1 MGLSTKLTW
10 VNGLAPFLSKQV
22 QSHDV
27 FDFLLDECGRADKMI
42 ISSFAIT
49 EAYVRRIIRN
59 RHRIDHLTLFLDFT
73 IASRSPRL
81 TMYTAHNVDE
91 LYLTNNHSK
100 TIYLACGERQLLA
113 VMSNNA
119 TNNHRYESGLVVS
132 SGEVISHF
140 MEQYSQMK
148 NDSVRWDGPKQR

>member
-1 MGLSTKLTW
+1 MKPTW
-10 VNGLAPFLSKQV
+10 VNGLAPFLSKQI

-27 FDFLLDECGRADKMI
+27 FDFLLNECGGADKMI

-59 RHRIDHLTLFLDFT
+59 RHRIGHLTLYLDFT
-73 IASRSPRL
+73 IASRNPRM
-81 TMYTAHNVDE
+81 TMYTAKNVDE

-100 TIYLACGERQLLA
+100 TIYISGNGKEYMA

-119 TNNHRYESGLVVS
+119 TNNHRYESGLVCS
-132 SGEVISHF
+132 SREVIDYF
-140 MEQYSQMK
+140 QEQLKQMK
-148 NDSVRWDGPKQR
+148 NDSVKWDG

>member
-10 VNGLAPFLSKQV
+10 VNGVAPFLSDQV
-22 QSHDV
+22 QFQDV
-27 FDFLLDECGRADKMI
+27 FDFMLDDCKRADKMV

-49 EAYVRRIIRN
+49 EALVRRIIRN

-73 IASRSPRL
+73 IASRSPRM
-81 TMYTAHNVDE
+81 TMYTAKNVDE

-100 TIYLACGERQLLA
+100 TIYIAGNGKQYLA

-119 TNNHRYESGLVVS
+119 TNNHRYESGLVIS
-132 SGEVISHF
+132 SEKVITLF
-140 MEQYSQMK
+140 REQYGRMK
-148 NDSVRWDGPKQR
+148 NDSVKWDG

>member
-1 MGLSTKLTW
+1 MALSTKLNW
-10 VNGLAPFLSKQV
+10 VNGLAPFLSKQI

-27 FDFLLDECGRADKMI
+27 FDFLLDECGRADKMV

-59 RHRIDHLTLFLDFT
+59 RHRIDHLTLYLDFT
-73 IASRSPRL
+73 IASRSPRM
-81 TMYTAHNVDE
+81 TMFTAKNVDE

-100 TIYLACGERQLLA
+100 TIYISGNGKEYLA

-119 TNNHRYESGLVVS
+119 TNNHRYESGLVCS
-132 SGEVISHF
+132 SGEVINHF
-140 MEQYSQMK
+140 LEQFNQMK
-148 NDSVRWDGPKQR
+148 NDSVKWDG

>member
-1 MGLSTKLTW
+1 MGLSKKLTW

-27 FDFLLDECGRADKMI
+27 FDFLLDECERADKMV

-49 EAYVRRIIRN
+49 EAFVRRIIRN
-59 RHRIDHLTLFLDFT
+59 RHRIDHLTLYLDFT
-73 IASRSPRL
+73 IASRNPRM
-81 TMYTAHNVDE
+81 TMYAAQNVDE

-100 TIYLACGERQLLA
+100 TIYIAGNGKEYLA

-119 TNNHRYESGLVVS
+119 TNNHRYESGLVCS
-132 SGEVISHF
+132 YTDVIDHF
-140 MEQYSQMK
+140 QAQFSQMRK
-148 NDSVRWDGPKQR
+148 DSVKWDG